1 MAGNL
6 HFGPPKGGWPDFT
19 SKDADQLIPADWGLL
34 DDLAA
39 TDEPWHGRV
48 CYLAGP
54 IRGVLGYAKRFD
66 EAKARL
72 EALGWDVISPV
83 DHLRTVGEVPGHPLD
98 DRAGLAWDI
107 NQLVWVDAVMLI
119 DGWEYSLGARAEFA
133 VACALSIPCWMEND
147 WEDAHV

>member
-1 MAGNL
+1 VAGNL

-19 SKDADQLIPADWGLL
+19 SKGARTLGYGDKRG
-34 DDLAA
+34 
-39 TDEPWHGRV
+39 V

-72 EALGWDVISPV
+72 VALGWDVISPV
-83 DHLRTVGEVPGHPLD
+83 DHLRAVGEVPGHPLD

-107 NQLVWVDAVMLI
+107 AQLVWVDAVMLI
-119 DGWEYSLGARAEFA
+119 DGWACSLGARAEFA
-133 VACALSIPCWMEND
+133 VASALGIPCWMEND